1 MVAGP
6 DHRNPNIRIA
16 VPDRQLTF
24 TVPVGLFDQSVARL
38 LAAGVEAPED
48 LLEATLCASA
58 IDALET
64 IGGTGSVP
72 TALSDVRAAR
82 LLELCKLRSEI
93 MSDEVVAVLFRVMPS
108 TAGAITRRMQ
118 ATYEAPLQDSLKAHM
133 IAMAKLSSPSKEA
146 GEAPKHKVVFA
157 TAAAFAYAVKTI
169 AAAGLMGEA
178 SLDRSKHSI
187 EFPQE
192 VEIVRGTTKQK
203 IRIAKETLGLP

>member
-1 MVAGP
+1 M
-6 DHRNPNIRIA
+6 
-16 VPDRQLTF
+16 PDRQVTF
-24 TVPVGLFDQSVARL
+24 EVPTGLFDQSVARL
-38 LAAGVEAPED
+38 RAAGVGAPED

-64 IGGTGSVP
+64 VGGNGPVP
-72 TALSDVRAAR
+72 TALSDVRAGR

-118 ATYEAPLQDSLKAHM
+118 ATYEAALQGSLKAHM
-133 IAMAKLSSPSKEA
+133 IATAKLSYPRKEA

-157 TAAAFAYAVKTI
+157 TAAAFGYAVKTI
-169 AAAGLMGEA
+169 AAAGLIGEV
-178 SLDRSKHSI
+178 SVDRPKRSI

-192 VEIVRGTTKQK
+192 VEIVRGGTKQK
-203 IRIAKETLGLP
+203 IRIAKDPLGLS